1 MSTYC
6 SRQGFANNPIPARAG
21 IGLKFEHIREILETM
36 PPVAWFEVH
45 AENYMSA
52 GGPSIQALENIRR
65 HYPISVHGVGLS
77 IGSAGLLDKAH
88 LRRLKRLVE
97 RTEPGLVS
105 EHLAWCT
112 SGSVFLNDLLPL
124 PYDEKSLAT
133 VVAHVNE
140 IQDTLGR
147 VILIENPSLYIS
159 FLRSEM
165 TEPAFLNEMARRT
178 GCGILLD
185 VNNVFVSA
193 SNLAFDPNAYLR
205 ELDMGLVREI
215 HLAGHHAR
223 PLGSQVIRID
233 DHGSPVSDDVWDLYA
248 AALQGTGAV
257 PTLIEWDTNIPALAT
272 LLAEADRAHHAIS
285 NNSPDGGHRA
295 TAA

>member
-1 MSTYC
+1 MPSH
-6 SRQGFANNPIPARAG
+6 SSQQGFASSPIPVRAG
-21 IGLKFEHIREILETM
+21 IGLKFEHIREILDTM
-36 PPVAWFEVH
+36 PTVAWFEVH

-52 GGPSIQALENIRR
+52 GGPSIQALENIRH

-77 IGSAGLLDKAH
+77 IGGVEPLDKTH
-88 LRRLKRLVE
+88 LNRLKRLVD
-97 RTEPGLVS
+97 RIDPGLVS

-112 SGSVFLNDLLPL
+112 SGGEFLNDLLPL
-124 PYDEKSLAT
+124 PYDKNSLAT

-140 IQDTLGR
+140 TQDTLNR
-147 VILIENPSLYIS
+147 EILIENPSLYVG
-159 FLRSEM
+159 FRRSNM
-165 TEPAFLNEMARRT
+165 TEPAFLNEIARRT
-178 GCGILLD
+178 GCGLLLD

-193 SNLAFDPNAYLR
+193 SNLAFDPYGYLR
-205 ELDMGLVREI
+205 EINMDLVREI

-257 PTLIEWDTNIPALAT
+257 PTLIEWDTSIPALAT
-272 LLAEADRAHHAIS
+272 LLAEAGRAQRILS
-285 NNSPDGGHRA
+285 SVSPDGGHHA
-295 TAA
+295 NAA